1 MAKNA
6 NFKLAEPKVIFT
18 GSITT
23 PGGNNYTAITTGISN
38 IDNSEIKNGF
48 FIKNISEVNAY
59 FDIKHNSLNHGS
71 NTGYRLNPGESLFL
85 TCTDIDDIYVKSK
98 ENTTISYQLIGN

>member
-1 MAKNA
+1 MAKNS

-23 PGGNNYTAITTGISN
+23 PDGNNYTAITTGISN
-38 IDNSEIKNGF
+38 IDNSVIKNGF
-48 FIKNISEVNAY
+48 FIKNISDPNDY

-98 ENTTISYQLIGN
+98 ENTTISYQLIGA